1 MSETS
6 HLAEEPLKRKIL
18 DPFQLD
24 VEKVLAW
31 LCLLF
36 LQFLLHLTENISL
49 YKTAVRLFLKF
60 DSTRNILLFVF
71 TKLSGSNHYI
81 SRN

>member
-1 MSETS
+1 MSDTF

-24 VEKVLAW
+24 VEKVLA
-31 LCLLF
+31 
-36 LQFLLHLTENISL
+36 HLTENISL
-49 YKTAVRLFLKF
+49 HKTAVRLFLKF

-71 TKLSGSNHYI
+71 STKLSGSNRYI